1 MRKKSFLVALSVI
14 FGLLMN
20 PILVHADYFY
30 KWIDDKGDVH
40 FTDEYSNIPEK
51 YRPVI
56 ETRKTPIE
64 SSVPIINKKPTSELV
79 PESSKPVEQET
90 SKSKIETVVGGV
102 GTKQDREGKYEAANY
117 KGPNYKG
124 PNYVG
129 PKSQARKK

>member
-1 MRKKSFLVALSVI
+1 MRKNSFLVALSVI
-14 FGLLMN
+14 FWLLMN
-20 PILVHADYFY
+20 PILVHAEFY
-30 KWIDDKGDVH
+30 KWVDDKGDVN

-51 YRPVI
+51 YRPFI
-56 ETRKTPIE
+56 ETRETPIE
-64 SSVPIINKKPTSELV
+64 SSVPSINNKPTSELA

-102 GTKQDREGKYEAANY
+102 VTKQDREGKYEAANY

-129 PKSQARKK
+129 PKSKAQKK